1 MDTAARPIFT
11 LFASRYLRLR
21 HASFWHQAKD
31 LGSATTTSAI
41 LGYNRPAER
50 IDAIPALDPQRTSA
64 TLAHRDAAIR
74 CGVPR
79 ELVVSWHLLFL
90 QGGSNEA
97 AKVLNFDQWLGDR
110 LAVVSYCAAVPP
122 SLIARADEVI
132 E

>member
-1 MDTAARPIFT
+1 MDPSASALRIVHRNRGWLRTPQPRYHTTKTHSGRGLCELAAMQQSN
-11 LFASRYLRLR
+11 A
-21 HASFWHQAKD
+21 ACAKK
-31 LGSATTTSAI
+31 
-41 LGYNRPAER
+41 
-50 IDAIPALDPQRTSA
+50 
-64 TLAHRDAAIR
+64 
-74 CGVPR
+74 
-79 ELVVSWHLLFL
+79 LVVSWHLLFL